1 MGVGQG
7 LRASKQSPRGDG
19 QRQQGTGWR
28 EVRFLG
34 QRTRA
39 GESPRHPGSSGGGG
53 SSHTNHTS
61 TAAAAPAPS
70 AHTGTVA
77 ERIKAQDSADAVP
90 DQHHLGERAAWSG
103 GAAAGAG
110 GWGRLSQQVP
120 PRQPLTPDLPA
131 EAGALRGAQEGRI
144 GLVGAGDDCG
154 HGALVSG

>member
-7 LRASKQSPRGDG
+7 LRASQQSPRGDG

-34 QRTRA
+34 PRTRA
-39 GESPRHPGSSGGGG
+39 GESPRPSSGGGG
-53 SSHTNHTS
+53 SSHTDHTS
-61 TAAAAPAPS
+61 TAAAAPAPG
-70 AHTGTVA
+70 AHAGTVA
-77 ERIKAQDSADAVP
+77 ECIKAQDSADTVS
-90 DQHHLGERAAWSG
+90 DQHHLGERAARSG
-103 GAAAGAG
+103 GAGAGAG
-110 GWGRLSQQVP
+110 GWGRLGRQVP

-131 EAGALRGAQEGRI
+131 EAGTLRGAQEGRI